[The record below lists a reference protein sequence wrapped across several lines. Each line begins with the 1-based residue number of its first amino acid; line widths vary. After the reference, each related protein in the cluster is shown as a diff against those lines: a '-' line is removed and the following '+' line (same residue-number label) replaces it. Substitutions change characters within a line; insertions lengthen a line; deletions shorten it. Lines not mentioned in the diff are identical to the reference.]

1 MKLLPWTGAIVILLR
16 AGVVFSSPDA
26 APKPDATTD
35 VDVEAVVRATMQGG
49 DTAAAMMATVDDSAA
64 LISPKMYR
72 AIAAIEAYR
81 RSVQRKS
88 LTPDERVF
96 DNYYFGVNARDKTM
110 WLTPEERE
118 TCYEIVLWP
127 RYRAGEKVMID
138 VPAKVGR
145 SAVYVVRK
153 SDFRVVRSQIRSRRP

>member
-1 MKLLPWTGAIVILLR
+1 MKLLSLTGAIASLLWT
-16 AGVVFSSPDA
+16 GVAFSRPDA
-26 APKPDATTD
+26 AAKLDASTD
-35 VDVEAVVRATMQGG
+35 VDIEAVVRATMQGG

-64 LISPKMYR
+64 SISPKMYR

-96 DNYYFGVNARDKTM
+96 DNYYFGINARDKTM
-110 WLTPEERE
+110 WLKPEERE

-127 RYRAGEKVMID
+127 RYRPGEKVIID
-138 VPAKVGR
+138 VPPKVGR
-145 SAVYVVRK
+145 SAVYAVRK
-153 SDFRVVRSQIRSRRP
+153 SDFRVVRSQISGSKP